1 VSLFLIFNI
10 CSRDYLVVRGHHVS
24 IAHLKQCFV
33 DTLIKSIMAVYRIE
47 VIVGAKRV
55 VYSVAACLFIYN
67 LYMKSLFGIAS

>member
-1 VSLFLIFNI
+1 
-10 CSRDYLVVRGHHVS
+10 
-24 IAHLKQCFV
+24 
-33 DTLIKSIMAVYRIE
+33 MAVYRIE